1 MPSRGLEHDS
11 SGEPGRWYSTF
22 RRWFALSLRV
32 FFRHIQVEGI
42 ENIPPRGGG
51 IIIAWHPNAVI
62 DGMLLAAEC
71 PRPITFGARHG
82 LLDVPL
88 LGWVMRRTGT
98 VPVYRACDTADQE
111 LEVRRAANQRSL
123 GKLAEAV
130 ANGRLT
136 ALFPE
141 GLSHDAPHPVAL
153 KTGAARLF
161 DMARELAG
169 GVEPFVLPV
178 ALHYG
183 AKDRGRSTVLVR
195 FDPPLNL
202 PDELTTSPAH
212 EDDDARYVRLRALT
226 DLFERT
232 IHETVLATEDWRSH
246 RLMHRTRKLMRA
258 ELAHRRESDP
268 GPATPSEKRAGF
280 ARVWTA
286 YRAVAERNPAGAQ
299 SLSRRLVAY
308 DRGLRELRLEDHQ
321 LDRVDASSGL
331 AFWLAIVR
339 AAVLLVLLAPIALVG
354 HVANGPTAL
363 FLFSLAHTLGRAAKD
378 RATIKVLV
386 GMLVFPITWIGIG
399 AITAYGANLGAPSK
413 LSFGATLGIGI
424 AATLLSLLG
433 VPAVFLFSRVL
444 NETIRRVRARATR
457 LWNREAIDRLRRQRA
472 ALFDSLVEEVGD
484 LQLPGS
490 VLFDGRVEP
499 DA

>member
-1 MPSRGLEHDS
+1 MYE
-11 SGEPGRWYSTF
+11 TF
-22 RRWFALSLRV
+22 RRWFRLSLRV
-32 FFRHIQVEGI
+32 FFRQIQVEGI
-42 ENIPPRGGG
+42 DNVPTRGGG

-98 VPVYRACDTADQE
+98 VPIYRACDTAEQE
-111 LEVRRAANQRSL
+111 VEARRAANTRSL

-153 KTGAARLF
+153 KTGAARLY
-161 DMARELAG
+161 DMARELG
-169 GVEPFVLPV
+169 GNIEPFVLPV

-195 FDPPLNL
+195 FYPPMNL
-202 PDELTTSPAH
+202 PDELTRSPAR
-212 EDDDARYVRLRALT
+212 EDDDARYARLRALT

-232 IHETVLATEDWRSH
+232 IHEAVLATEDWQSH
-246 RLMHRTRKLMRA
+246 RLMHRTRKLIRA

-268 GPATPSEKRAGF
+268 GPATPSERRAGF

-286 YRAVAERNPAGAQ
+286 YRAVVERNPAGAEV
-299 SLSRRLVAY
+299 LSRRLVAY
-308 DRGLRELRLEDHQ
+308 DRELREIRLEDHQ
-321 LDRVDASSGL
+321 LDRIGSSSGL
-331 AFWLAIVR
+331 AFWLASAR
-339 AAVLLVLLAPIALVG
+339 ALVLVVLLAPLALVG
-354 HVANGPTAL
+354 YVTNGPTAL
-363 FLFSLAHTLGRAAKD
+363 LLFSLAHALGRAAKD

-386 GMLVFPITWIGIG
+386 GMLVLPITWITVGFLTG
-399 AITAYGANLGAPSK
+399 YGATFLAPSK
-413 LSFGATLGIGI
+413 LSFGITLGIGVV
-424 AATLLSLLG
+424 AALVTVLG
-433 VPAVFLFSRVL
+433 VPAVFLFARILS
-444 NETIRRVRARATR
+444 EGIRRVRVRASRIRHGET
-457 LWNREAIDRLRRQRA
+457 IDRLRRQRA
-472 ALFDSLVEEVGD
+472 ALFDSLIKESQD
-484 LQLPGS
+484 LELPGN

-499 DA
+499 EPK

>member
-1 MPSRGLEHDS
+1 VPSRGLEHDS
-11 SGEPGRWYSTF
+11 SGERGRLYSTF

-42 ENIPPRGGG
+42 ENIPTRGGG

-62 DGMLLAAEC
+62 DGMLLVAEC

-82 LLDVPL
+82 LFNVPL

-98 VPVYRACDTADQE
+98 VPVYRVCDTADQE
-111 LEVRRAANQRSL
+111 QEVRRAANKRSL
-123 GKLAEAV
+123 EELAEAV

-153 KTGAARLF
+153 KTGAARLY
-161 DMARELAG
+161 DMARELG
-169 GVEPFVLPV
+169 GDVEPFVLPV

-202 PDELTTSPAH
+202 PDELTRAPAH
-212 EDDDARYVRLRALT
+212 EDDDARHTRLRALT

-232 IHETVLATEDWRSH
+232 IHDTVLATEDWRSH

-258 ELAHRRESDP
+258 ELAHRQESDP
-268 GPATPSEKRAGF
+268 GPVTPSEKRAGF

-286 YRAVAERNPAGAQ
+286 YRAMAERNAAGVE

-308 DRGLRELRLEDHQ
+308 DRGLREIRLEDHH

-331 AFWLAIVR
+331 AFWRAIVR
-339 AAVLLVLLAPIALVG
+339 AAVLLVLLAPIALFGYVT
-354 HVANGPTAL
+354 NGPTAV
-363 FLFSLAHTLGRAAKD
+363 FVSSLAHTLGRAAKD

-386 GMLVFPITWIGIG
+386 GMLVLPITWIGVG
-399 AITAYGANLGAPSK
+399 AIAAYGANLIASSK
-413 LSFGATLGIGI
+413 LSFGITLGIGV

-433 VPAVFLFSRVL
+433 VPAVFLFSQVL
-444 NETIRRVRARATR
+444 NETIRRVRTRATR
-457 LWNREAIDRLRRQRA
+457 LFNRKAIGRLRRQRA
-472 ALFDSLVEEVGD
+472 ALFDSLVKEAED

-499 DA
+499 DT